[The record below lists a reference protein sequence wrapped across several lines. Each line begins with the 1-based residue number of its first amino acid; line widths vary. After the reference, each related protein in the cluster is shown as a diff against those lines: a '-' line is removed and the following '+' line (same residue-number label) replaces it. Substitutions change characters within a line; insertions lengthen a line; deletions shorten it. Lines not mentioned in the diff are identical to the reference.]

1 MRSLPLKISATCRN
15 IRFPNILRVVSYQ
28 DVIASGYFGSDFCLI
43 YESNGINMDGILAIG
58 WGGII
63 CQNDELLSTTHDL
76 PVIYNL
82 DLPEAVASGDIISIS
97 ESRIDI
103 LYRKASNSNMLFVT
117 ERCNHNCI
125 MCSQPPKDV
134 DDSWRVEE
142 SKAIVSLMD
151 DNESQI
157 LGISGGEPPI
167 LGESFVDLIKHCKD
181 SIPSTYLHILTNGTS
196 FSEKKY
202 VERLCSLKHEKV
214 IWGVPIFGSTPQLHD
229 FHTQVEGSFDRTIH
243 GLYNLAL
250 FNQVIELRVVLT
262 KMVLQNIQDIA
273 EFVQRNLPFVDSIAL
288 MGVEP
293 TGYTRLNHQAVWC
306 DINSYSEQLKHA
318 VNHMRACSI
327 NVLLYNL
334 PLCRLPEELHDIAV
348 QSISDWKNVF
358 LDDCS
363 RCSKK
368 GQCSGFFQSVNAKFV
383 KKIVIPFMEK
393 TEKVDDETRIF

>member
-1 MRSLPLKISATCRN
+1 MRALPLKLSATCRN
-15 IRFPNILRVVSYQ
+15 IRYPNLLRVVNYQ
-28 DVIASGYFGSDFCLI
+28 DVIERGYFGSDYCLI
-43 YESNGINMDGILAIG
+43 YEQNDINMDAILSMD

-63 CQNDELLSTTHDL
+63 CPNDQLVSAAHEL
-76 PVIYNL
+76 PVICNL
-82 DLPEAVASGDIISIS
+82 DLPDAVASGDIISVS

-103 LYRKASNSNMLFVT
+103 LYRKASSSNMLFVT

-134 DDSWRVEE
+134 DDSWRIEE
-142 SKAIVSLMD
+142 SKAIVNLMD
-151 DNESQI
+151 DNDSQV
-157 LGISGGEPPI
+157 LGISGGEPSI
-167 LGESFVDLIKHCKD
+167 LGGSFVELIKHCKD
-181 SIPSTYLHILTNGTS
+181 FIPNTYLHILTNGTS
-196 FSEKKY
+196 FSEKKE
-202 VERLCSLKHEKV
+202 VERLSSLKHEKI

-293 TGYTRLNHQAVWC
+293 TGYTRLNHQVVWC
-306 DINSYSEQLKHA
+306 DIDSYSEQLKDA
-318 VNHMRACSI
+318 VNHMRACSV

-334 PLCRLPEELHDIAV
+334 PLCKLPEELHDIAV

-358 LDDCS
+358 VDDCFP
-363 RCSKK
+363 CSKK
-368 GQCSGFFQSVNAKFV
+368 DKCSGFFQSINAKFV
-383 KKIVIPFMEK
+383 KNTVVPFIQK
-393 TEKVDDETRIF
+393 TEKVYDEKGII